1 MIKRLILAALFALA
15 SFGPVA
21 ARNYAFPE
29 KNPTATLVI
38 PDSWDVDE
46 IEFGYTA
53 SSPDE
58 EIIFT
63 IETASAS
70 RLDRMIEQ
78 NMQWLKEQDIVAK
91 GKPEEK
97 EISINGIPATL
108 YNYEATDPDGDTL
121 IQFVIFP
128 AGQGR
133 VVLMSLWGSAD
144 GRDENQK
151 DIETIINSIKP
162 IN

>member
-1 MIKRLILAALFALA
+1 MLRSLCLAALLT
-15 SFGPVA
+15 VA
-21 ARNYAFPE
+21 TLGGVEARNYAFPS
-29 KNPTATLVI
+29 KNPTATMII

-46 IEFGYTA
+46 IEFGYSA

-58 EIIFT
+58 DIIFT
-63 IETASAS
+63 IETASSS

-91 GKPEEK
+91 GKAEEK

-108 YNYEATDPDGDTL
+108 YTYDATDPDGDTI

-128 AGQGR
+128 GGQGR
-133 VVLMSLWGSAD
+133 VVLMSLWGSAEA
-144 GRDENQK
+144 RDENQK
-151 DIETIINSIKP
+151 EIETIINSIKP